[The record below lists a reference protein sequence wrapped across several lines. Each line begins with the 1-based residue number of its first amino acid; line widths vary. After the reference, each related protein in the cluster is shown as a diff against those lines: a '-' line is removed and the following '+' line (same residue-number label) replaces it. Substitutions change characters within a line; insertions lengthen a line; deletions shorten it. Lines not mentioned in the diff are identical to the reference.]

1 MKTALFILLLVSAQA
16 GDVDGTVWY
25 DAKGKVAWVDGPAAE
40 KKAPAPFVP
49 QWVAREE
56 RRDRALRGDYRP
68 RGRGADTWPVW
79 DLGYG
84 YGYGYSGGYRYRGGY
99 GGSYRACRS
108 YPSSSFHVTRP
119 SGGVRLII
127 R

>member
-1 MKTALFILLLVSAQA
+1 MKTALVILLAAAARA
-16 GDVDGTVWY
+16 GAVEGTVWY

-40 KKAPAPFVP
+40 KKAPAPFIP

-68 RGRGADTWPVW
+68 RGNVSYDWPAWSYWGAVRP
-79 DLGYG
+79 
-84 YGYGYSGGYRYRGGY
+84 GYRTGVAVG
-99 GGSYRACRS
+99 CRS
-108 YPSSSFHVTRP
+108 YRSSSFHYVRP
-119 SGGVRLII
+119 SGGVRVII

>member
-1 MKTALFILLLVSAQA
+1 MMKPILFLLLAAAARA
-16 GDVDGTVWY
+16 GEVEGTVWY

-68 RGRGADTWPVW
+68 RGRVSYDWPAWGYWSGLRPVYRTGA
-79 DLGYG
+79 
-84 YGYGYSGGYRYRGGY
+84 SFH
-99 GGSYRACRS
+99 CRI
-108 YPSSSFHVTRP
+108 YPSSSFHITRP
-119 SGGVRLII
+119 SGGVRVII

>member
-1 MKTALFILLLVSAQA
+1 MKIPAMLLLLVSAQA
-16 GDVDGTVWY
+16 GALEGTVWY

-40 KKAPAPFVP
+40 KKAPAPFIP

-68 RGRGADTWPVW
+68 RGNTSYDWPAW
-79 DLGYG
+79 GYW
-84 YGYGYSGGYRYRGGY
+84 SGLRPGYRSGTSFR
-99 GGSYRACRS
+99 CRS
-108 YPSSSFHVTRP
+108 YPSSSFHFTRP
-119 SGGVRLII
+119 SGGVRVII

>member
-1 MKTALFILLLVSAQA
+1 MLLLVSAHA
-16 GDVDGTVWY
+16 GEVEGTVWY
-25 DAKGKVAWVDGPAAE
+25 DSKGEVAWVDGPAAE
-40 KKAPAPFVP
+40 KKAPAPFIP

-68 RGRGADTWPVW
+68 RGRDADAWPVW
-79 DLGYG
+79 DSGYG
-84 YGYGYSGGYRYRGGY
+84 YTGAYLYRGGY

-108 YPSSSFHVTRP
+108 YPSHVTRP
-119 SGGVRLII
+119 SGGVRVII

>member
-1 MKTALFILLLVSAQA
+1 MKTALFMFLLVSAHA
-16 GDVDGTVWY
+16 GEVEGTVWY
-25 DAKGKVAWVDGPAAE
+25 DSKGEVAWVDGPAAE
-40 KKAPAPFVP
+40 KKAPAPFIP

-68 RGRGADTWPVW
+68 RGRGADAWPVW
-79 DLGYG
+79 DS
-84 YGYGYSGGYRYRGGY
+84 GYGYSGGYRYRGGY

>member
-1 MKTALFILLLVSAQA
+1 MKKALFILLVASAHA
-16 GDVDGTVWY
+16 AEVDGTVWY
-25 DAKGKVAWVDGPAAE
+25 DSKGKVAWVDGPAAE
-40 KKAPAPFVP
+40 KKDPAPFVP

-68 RGRGADTWPVW
+68 RGRGADVWPAW
-79 DLGYG
+79 G
-84 YGYGYSGGYRYRGGY
+84 YGYGYSSGYR
-99 GGSYRACRS
+99 SCRS

-119 SGGVRLII
+119 SCGLRVII

>member
-1 MKTALFILLLVSAQA
+1 MKTALFMLLLVSAHA
-16 GDVDGTVWY
+16 GEVEGTVWY
-25 DAKGKVAWVDGPAAE
+25 DSKGKVAWVDGLAAE
-40 KKAPAPFVP
+40 KKAPAPFIP

-68 RGRGADTWPVW
+68 RGRGADSWPVW
-79 DLGYG
+79 DS
-84 YGYGYSGGYRYRGGY
+84 GYGYSGGYLYRGSY
-99 GGSYRACRS
+99 GGSYHACRS

-119 SGGVRLII
+119 SGGVRVII